1 MERYLRA
8 TGRKDV
14 AEEANKIKDYLTAD
28 KEVYDS
34 PEKYFDQL
42 IEINLS
48 ELKPHLNG
56 PFTPDL
62 ATPVSEIGK
71 KARENDWP
79 LKVDWGLIGS
89 CTNSSYEDLTRA
101 ASIAKQAVDKNL
113 VTKSD
118 FGINPGS
125 EQVRYTAERDGILKI
140 FEDLNA
146 TIFTNA
152 CGLLNHSYPI
162 DLYKAHMHS

>member
-8 TGRKDV
+8 TGREYV

-62 ATPVSEIGK
+62 ATPVSENG
-71 KARENDWP
+71 N
-79 LKVDWGLIGS
+79 
-89 CTNSSYEDLTRA
+89 
-101 ASIAKQAVDKNL
+101 
-113 VTKSD
+113 
-118 FGINPGS
+118 
-125 EQVRYTAERDGILKI
+125 
-140 FEDLNA
+140 
-146 TIFTNA
+146 
-152 CGLLNHSYPI
+152 
-162 DLYKAHMHS
+162 